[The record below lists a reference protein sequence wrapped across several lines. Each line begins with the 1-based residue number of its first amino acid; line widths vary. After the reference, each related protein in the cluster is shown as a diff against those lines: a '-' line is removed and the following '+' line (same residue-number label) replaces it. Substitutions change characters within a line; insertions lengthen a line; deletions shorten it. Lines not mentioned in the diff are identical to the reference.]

1 MPTLTWTGK
10 EDALR
15 AASLVPFRLLEPHR
29 AAEGGIAREACV
41 GDPEA
46 AQDNLLIQGDNL
58 EALKALLPYYAGRVK
73 CIYIDPP
80 YNTGSAFEHYDDNL
94 EHSTW
99 LSMMY
104 PRLEL
109 LRELLSEDGS
119 IWVNLDD
126 GEAHYLKAIGDEII
140 GRSNFITNVIWEKS
154 DSPRMDAEFFSSR
167 HDHILVWARNIKCCK
182 LNRLDISEEKVPEH
196 YGKVDSSGRQYY
208 LKPLR
213 AMGGQGETRESRPN
227 LYYPLVAPDSK
238 EVYPIRPNGTD
249 GAWRWGREKVSEE
262 GERIEWVLGRSG
274 WVPYFRIY
282 ADQMRDRPPETVWSF
297 EQVGS
302 NRTSKAEIKKLFPDS
317 ESFSTPKPEKLIRRI
332 IEIATHP
339 GDLVLDSF
347 LGSGTTAAVAHKM
360 GRRWIGIEMGKHAVT
375 HCLPRLQKVIDG
387 EQGGISEA
395 VGWKGGGGFR
405 FVELGETL
413 FDAYG
418 RLNPK
423 VRFPDLAAFVWW
435 RETKAPAIGDTIKST
450 SPFLGVH
457 EGRGLYLLYNGI
469 LGDKRPAGGNA
480 LTPAVLAS
488 LPKHDGPRVIYAEA
502 TTYSPSS
509 LARMNIIFK
518 QIPYDLGSM
527 PLLAEGALE
536 YAAGLA
542 PEASRTQSADEEGD
556 HV

>member
-15 AASLVPFRLLEPHR
+15 AASLVPFRLLEPHT
-29 AAEGGIAREACV
+29 AAKVGII
-41 GDPEA
+41 GDPKA

-109 LRELLSEDGS
+109 LRELLAEDGS
-119 IWVNLDD
+119 IWVTLDD
-126 GEAHYLKAIGDEII
+126 AEAHYFKVIGDEVF
-140 GRSNFITNVIWEKS
+140 GRSNFIGNIVWNHSVQSKGYSGKLSI
-154 DSPRMDAEFFSSR
+154 
-167 HDHILVWARNIKCCK
+167 HHNHILAYRKSSCFVLLDKPRTEEHNVNYSNPDNDPRGPWRAGDVRNS
-182 LNRLDISEEKVPEH
+182 LV
-196 YGKVDSSGRQYY
+196 
-208 LKPLR
+208 
-213 AMGGQGETRESRPN
+213 RPN
-227 LYYPLVAPDSK
+227 LMYDITTPSGKVIKHPPKGWRFSRTRFDAELAEGKIVFSKDETRIIRKIYLSDQEGRVPESLWFAQDAGTTREANK
-238 EVYPIRPNGTD
+238 EVQAI
-249 GAWRWGREKVSEE
+249 
-262 GERIEWVLGRSG
+262 LGS
-274 WVPYFRIY
+274 V
-282 ADQMRDRPPETVWSF
+282 AF
-297 EQVGS
+297 E
-302 NRTSKAEIKKLFPDS
+302 
-317 ESFSTPKPEKLIRRI
+317 TPKPEQLILRI
-332 IEIATHP
+332 LEISTVS

-360 GRRWIGIEMGKHAVT
+360 GRRWIGIEMGDHAVT

-387 EQGGISEA
+387 EQGGISEF

-405 FVELGETL
+405 IVMLGETL
-413 FDAYG
+413 FDAFG

-423 VRFPDLAAFVWW
+423 VKFADLAAFVWW
-435 RETKAPAIGDTIKST
+435 RETKAPAIGGSIKPA

-469 LGDKRPAGGNA
+469 LGDKRPKGGNV

-488 LPKHDGPRVIYAEA
+488 LPKHDGPRIVYAEA
-502 TTYSPSS
+502 TTYTPSS
-509 LARMNIIFK
+509 LARMNITFK
-518 QIPYDLGSM
+518 QIPYDLGSI

-536 YAAGLA
+536 YAAGLM
-542 PEASRTQSADEEGD
+542 PEVPQALAARTASAGEEGD

>member
-15 AASLVPFRLLEPHR
+15 AASLVPFRLLEPHT
-29 AAEGGIAREACV
+29 AAEGGIV

-46 AQDNLLIQGDNL
+46 AQDNLLTQGDNL

-80 YNTGSAFEHYDDNL
+80 YNTGSAFEQYDDNL

-99 LSMMY
+99 LSMLY

-109 LRELLSEDGS
+109 LRELLSSEGS
-119 IWVNLDD
+119 IWISIDD
-126 GEAHYLKAIGDEII
+126 REGHYLKVILDEVF
-140 GRSNFITNVIWEKS
+140 GRENFVANVIWQKIF
-154 DSPRMDAEFFSSR
+154 SPKNTARLFSED
-167 HDHILVWARNIKCCK
+167 HDHILVYARSVASWTPNMMARTAKQDSLYKNPDNDPRGPWTSGDLGARNPYSLGIYP
-182 LNRLDISEEKVPEH
+182 ITTP
-196 YGKVDSSGRQYY
+196 SGRVIAGPPPGTYWRMSKSRLEELNADNRIWWGKDGDGVPRIKRFKSEVAEGRVPQTLWLYDDVGHTQEA
-208 LKPLR
+208 KK
-213 AMGGQGETRESRPN
+213 ES
-227 LYYPLVAPDSK
+227 VAFFSEDSF
-238 EVYPIRPNGTD
+238 
-249 GAWRWGREKVSEE
+249 A
-262 GERIEWVLGRSG
+262 
-274 WVPYFRIY
+274 
-282 ADQMRDRPPETVWSF
+282 
-297 EQVGS
+297 
-302 NRTSKAEIKKLFPDS
+302 
-317 ESFSTPKPEKLIRRI
+317 TPKPERLIKRVL
-332 IEIATHP
+332 EIATRP

-360 GRRWIGIEMGKHAVT
+360 GRHWIGIEMGDHAVT
-375 HCLPRLQKVIDG
+375 HCLPRLRKVIDG

-395 VGWKGGGGFR
+395 VSWKGGGGFR
-405 FVELGETL
+405 IVKLGETL
-413 FDAYG
+413 FDAFG

-423 VRFPDLAAFVWW
+423 VKFADLAAFVWW
-435 RETKAPAIGDTIKST
+435 RETKAPAIGGLIKAT

-469 LGDKRPAGGNA
+469 LGDKRPKGGNV

-488 LPKHDGPRVIYAEA
+488 LPKHDGPRVVYAEA

-509 LARMNIIFK
+509 LARMNIALK

-536 YAAGLA
+536 YAAGLM
-542 PEASRTQSADEEGD
+542 PEAPRGLGADAAGSGEEGD